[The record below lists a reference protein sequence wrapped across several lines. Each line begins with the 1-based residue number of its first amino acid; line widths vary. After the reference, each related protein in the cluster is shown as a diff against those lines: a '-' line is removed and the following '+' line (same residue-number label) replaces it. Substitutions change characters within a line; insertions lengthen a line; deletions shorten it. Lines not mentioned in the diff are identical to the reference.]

1 MRIDSCRFRYND
13 MVEVRRKEKET
24 FGAMLRRFT
33 RRVQL
38 SGVLR
43 ESRKTRF
50 FIKPPSKTAKKAS
63 ALRRIELRRE
73 RARLEKLGKLKEETK
88 KPGR

>member
-1 MRIDSCRFRYND
+1 

-43 ESRKTRF
+43 EARKTRYYA
-50 FIKPPSKTAKKAS
+50 KPPSKTAQKAS
-63 ALRRIELRRE
+63 ALRRIEVRRE
-73 RARLEKLGKLKEETK
+73 RAKLEKLGKLKEEKK

>member
-1 MRIDSCRFRYND
+1 
-13 MVEVRRKEKET
+13 
-24 FGAMLRRFT
+24 MLRRFT

-43 ESRKTRF
+43 EARKTRF
-50 FIKPPSKTAKKAS
+50 YAKPPSKTKKKAS
-63 ALRRIELRRE
+63 ALRRIEIRKE
-73 RARLEKLGKLKEETK
+73 RNRLEKLGKLKEEPK

>member
-1 MRIDSCRFRYND
+1 

-43 ESRKTRF
+43 ETRKKRF
-50 FIKPPSKTAKKAS
+50 FVKSLTKNKKKEA
-63 ALRRIELRRE
+63 ALRRIGVRRE
-73 RARLEKLGKLKEETK
+73 RMRLEKLGKLVDEPK
-88 KPGR
+88 KGR